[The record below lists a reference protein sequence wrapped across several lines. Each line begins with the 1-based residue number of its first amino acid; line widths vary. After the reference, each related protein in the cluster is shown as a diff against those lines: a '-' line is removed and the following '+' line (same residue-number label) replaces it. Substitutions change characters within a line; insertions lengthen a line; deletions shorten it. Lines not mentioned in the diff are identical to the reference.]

1 MAHDLL
7 IGTYTQRLPHVDGHA
22 EGVLAARLDG
32 ERVVDVGVA
41 ARVTNPSWMAVAP
54 GGRAVYTTEETGP
67 DGRLHALARDAEG
80 ALTPLGSVSSGGADP
95 AHLVVHPSGRFLVA
109 GTYSGGSVSVF
120 ALGPDGSIGER
131 TAFVQHEGRGPDDE
145 RQDGPHV
152 HQLSV
157 DPVTG
162 DVVVVDLGLGQV
174 RWYALSA
181 EGALTLREDATVA
194 LGAAGPR
201 HLVFH
206 PDGRHAL
213 VVGELDD
220 VLHVLR
226 REDDRFVLVGGA
238 STRAAVASGE
248 ALPTGEN
255 TAAAVRLSADGR
267 TVLVTNRG
275 DDTIAVFAFDAASSA
290 LALKAVVPAHGRTP
304 RDLVLSPEGDRVL
317 VACQDSDEVTV
328 FAFDGETRELRH
340 LATSPVPTPVCLVF
354 V

>member
-32 ERVVDVGVA
+32 DRIADVRVA
-41 ARVTNPSWMAVAP
+41 ALATNPSWLAVSP
-54 GGRAVYTTEETGP
+54 DGRTVYATEETGP
-67 DGRLHALARDAEG
+67 DGRIVAFARDAEG
-80 ALTPLGSVSSGGADP
+80 ALTPLGGVSSGGADP
-95 AHLVVHPSGRFLVA
+95 AHLLLHPSGRFLLA

-120 ALGPDGSIGER
+120 ALRPDGSIGER
-131 TAFVQHEGRGPDDE
+131 TAFVQHEGRGPDDD
-145 RQDGPHV
+145 RQNAPHV

-181 EGALTLREDATVA
+181 EGALALREDATVA

-206 PDGRHAL
+206 ADGRHAL

-220 VLHVLR
+220 MLHVLR
-226 REDDRFVLVGGA
+226 REGDRFVLVGGA
-238 STRAAVASGE
+238 STRAAVADGE
-248 ALPTGEN
+248 GLPTGEN

-267 TVLVTNRG
+267 TVLVSNRG
-275 DDTIAVFAFDAASSA
+275 DDTIAVFAFDAESSA
-290 LALKAVVPAHGRTP
+290 LALDGVVPAHGRTP

-317 VACQDSDEVTV
+317 VACQDSDEIAV
-328 FAFDGETRELRH
+328 FAFDAGTRELRF
-340 LATSPVPTPVCLVF
+340 LAASPVPTPVCVVF
-354 V
+354 A

>member
-1 MAHDLL
+1 
-7 IGTYTQRLPHVDGHA
+7 
-22 EGVLAARLDG
+22 
-32 ERVVDVGVA
+32 
-41 ARVTNPSWMAVAP
+41 
-54 GGRAVYTTEETGP
+54 
-67 DGRLHALARDAEG
+67 
-80 ALTPLGSVSSGGADP
+80 
-95 AHLVVHPSGRFLVA
+95 
-109 GTYSGGSVSVF
+109 
-120 ALGPDGSIGER
+120 
-131 TAFVQHEGRGPDDE
+131 
-145 RQDGPHV
+145 
-152 HQLSV
+152 
-157 DPVTG
+157 
-162 DVVVVDLGLGQV
+162 
-174 RWYALSA
+174 
-181 EGALTLREDATVA
+181 
-194 LGAAGPR
+194 
-201 HLVFH
+201 VFH

-238 STRAAVASGE
+238 STRSAVASGE

-290 LALKAVVPAHGRTP
+290 LALDSVVPAHGRTP

-328 FAFDGETRELRH
+328 FAFDAETRELRH
-340 LATSPVPTPVCLVF
+340 LATSPVPTPVCLAF